1 MAYGIKI
8 SKSEKDAKTCDDK
21 DLIIDSRKEHLKI
34 KYAGELN
41 LTLSNSTIYDTISFN
56 HNLGYYPVHYVFF
69 KLPSEAM
76 VTTRRICEEDER
88 SVFEATTS
96 CGAFVTTS
104 QLVCWVNRGSYGPS
118 YLAGKVVNFKYYIFA
133 NSIEP
138 SPLPR
143 VSSEGPW
150 LDVVYADMTLG
161 VNFSK
166 PSPTPGII
174 KDANYG
180 DLSFGG

>member
-8 SKSEKDAKTCDDK
+8 SKEGFNANTTEENNLVFTSQREGLKHYIVGTETINCPSVGTYGKTINHW
-21 DLIIDSRKEHLKI
+21 LGYAPVFLAMI
-34 KYAGELN
+34 KVPGNNFWYPMPSDESIGCYNYIFSTNSSLQIK
-41 LTLSNSTIYDTISFN
+41 LVLGPNSTFGT
-56 HNLGYYPVHYVFF
+56 YYV
-69 KLPSEAM
+69 
-76 VTTRRICEEDER
+76 
-88 SVFEATTS
+88 
-96 CGAFVTTS
+96 
-104 QLVCWVNRGSYGPS
+104 
-118 YLAGKVVNFKYYIFA
+118 KYYIFA
-133 NSIEP
+133 NSIIP
-138 SPLPR
+138 QPLPR
-143 VSSEGPW
+143 ISSEGPW

>member
-1 MAYGIKI
+1 MAQGIKI
-8 SKSEKDAKTCDDK
+8 SAKGYDAKNCPDDK
-21 DLIIDSRKEHLKI
+21 LVLDSTKEHLKI

-41 LTLSNSTIYDTISFN
+41 LTVSSNPNYGYETITFN

-69 KLPSEAM
+69 KLPAGAV

-88 SVFEATTS
+88 MMFEAS
-96 CGAFVTTS
+96 MICGAYVTKT
-104 QLVCWVNRGSYGPS
+104 QLVCWADYIYPS
-118 YLAGKVVNFKYYIFA
+118 LAGKVINFKYYIFA
-133 NSIEP
+133 NSIIP
-138 SPLPR
+138 QPPPR